1 MNIILE
7 GGINFYDELNN
18 IDTDDEDKPR
28 IRCRI
33 RYNGVCGSTL

>member
-18 IDTDDEDKPR
+18 IDTDTDDEDEKS
-28 IRCRI
+28 C
-33 RYNGVCGSTL
+33 L